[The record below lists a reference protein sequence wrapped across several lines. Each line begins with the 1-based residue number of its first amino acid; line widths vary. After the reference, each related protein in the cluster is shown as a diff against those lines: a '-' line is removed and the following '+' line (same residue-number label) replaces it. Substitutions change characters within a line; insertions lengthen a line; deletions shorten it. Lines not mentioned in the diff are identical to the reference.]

1 MTRTEALATTAG
13 VEGRRHMHIMYF
25 TEQPDSA
32 YPEPRDEDGNLGT
45 TRLTFSNANY
55 DSVAGSRLYN
65 ERLEH
70 YRLAEQ
76 VGFDG
81 IMLNEHHNAPFCM
94 QSQITVWASVLAAV
108 TDRVKIVLL
117 GTPLPTI
124 DNPVGTAES
133 LAMIDML
140 SKGRL
145 VAGIVR
151 GGGAEQF
158 ANNANPAYNR
168 DRFNE
173 AHDLMV
179 KTWTEPGPWRWE
191 GDHYQFRVVN
201 PWAMPLQ
208 KPHPY
213 IWVPGTASNETI
225 EWCAEHRYPY
235 VALNTSIETTKEI
248 WDLYD
253 RTAERVGYTAGP
265 EHRGY
270 LLRVHVQDTEERA
283 VENAKQFMW
292 MRGEF
297 AGTGQPEYAA
307 PTGYSSPSKRRA
319 NLELINR
326 RVSDSRLRSRP
337 FDAQRKD
344 RAIVAGTPDQVI
356 AELRVIMEETR
367 PGIFALWG
375 SDGRVTNED
384 TRRCIE
390 LLGTEVL
397 PALRAIASD
406 LGLDGPF
413 DADAPVSQ
421 QFQQPPRAG
430 AAPVTA

>member
-1 MTRTEALATTAG
+1 
-13 VEGRRHMHIMYF
+13 MHIMYF
-25 TEQPDSA
+25 TEQPDSS
-32 YPEPRDEDGNLGT
+32 YPEPLDEHGNLGT
-45 TRLTFSNANY
+45 TRLTFSNRNY
-55 DSVAGSRLYN
+55 DAVEGSRLYN
-65 ERLEH
+65 ERLEQ
-70 YRLAEQ
+70 YVLAEQ

-108 TDRVKIVLL
+108 TERVKIVLL
-117 GTPLPTI
+117 GTPLPTLE
-124 DNPVGTAES
+124 NPVGAAES
-133 LAMIDML
+133 LSMIDML

-158 ANNANPAYNR
+158 ANNVNPAYNR
-168 DRFNE
+168 DRFTE
-173 AHDLMV
+173 AHDLIV

-213 IWVPGTASNETI
+213 IWVPGTASPETI

-235 VALNTSIETTKEI
+235 IALNTSIETTQVM

-253 RTAERVGYTAGP
+253 ETAQRIGYRAGP

-283 VENAKQFMW
+283 LENARQFMW

-297 AGTGQPEYAA
+297 AGTGQPEYAL
-307 PTGYSSPSKRRA
+307 PPGYSSPSKRRE
-319 NLELINR
+319 NVELINR
-326 RVSDSRLRSRP
+326 RVSDTRLRSRP
-337 FDAQRKD
+337 FEAQRKD
-344 RAIVAGTPDQVI
+344 RAIVAGTPDQVVE
-356 AELRVIMEETR
+356 ELRAVMEATR

-375 SDGRVTNED
+375 SDGRVGVAD
-384 TRRCIE
+384 ARRCIE
-390 LLGTEVL
+390 LLGAEVL
-397 PALRAIASD
+397 PALRDIAGE
-406 LGLDGPF
+406 LELDGPF
-413 DADAPVSQ
+413 EARAPVSE
-421 QFQQPPRAG
+421 QFRTAPQVAG
-430 AAPVTA
+430 PTAAAG